1 MTHVFISRAELLPA
15 GESTDDHRKSQEEE
29 AAVVDNHKSSNDPKI
44 GGLFRGTFKHKRTP
58 GSFIYDSEDEVERCP
73 MCTWELE
80 DGFCNACQTRYD
92 SEAEL
97 QSGSDLDH
105 TESDTF
111 TDVVAAANRGVVREG
126 DYLGSFSD
134 EDDISLDGD
143 GQSLHA
149 HNTATPHGNFTFGRS
164 AAQGL
169 IGRPIGR
176 PSRQRTSSP
185 APLRNRRRY
194 APSTL
199 SDVAT
204 TNEDDAFSQLDA
216 DLEDDS
222 DSLDGFLVNDDTTSE
237 DELENGIEEEL
248 ENAMENGTEEEL
260 ENARENRIEEELEN
274 EMEAMLRGCVC
285 AHHSGASEEDEG
297 MAEYQTNPS
306 SPGSPSPDE
315 DANESSMDD
324 DNNSDSSNSITRVG
338 PHPESSDSE
347 PAIIPQRS
355 RKRRRIVPDVS
366 SDDNDDDGTS
376 EQGSQR
382 SRPRRRIS
390 SSGSTTVGR
399 HSPAL
404 EPIPHA
410 ARRRRRAQ
418 IPPSPIVIQSSSVE
432 PESPRPRRQFNHRR
446 RVRRALSDTSS
457 EHNPENPT
465 NMSDVVGHA
474 LPQNYQVRRPQPVLP
489 RSRQYSPELQA
500 MDVTIN
506 SCPTYGYGSRSQP
519 IYELRIDFANRG
531 QGYGYRNSST
541 RLA

>member
-44 GGLFRGTFKHKRTP
+44 GGLFRGTFKHKRTL
-58 GSFIYDSEDEVERCP
+58 GNFIYDAEDGVERCP
-73 MCTWELE
+73 MCAWELE

-92 SEAEL
+92 SEADL

-111 TDVVAAANRGVVREG
+111 TDVVAAANRGAAREG

-149 HNTATPHGNFTFGRS
+149 HNTAAPHGNFTFGRS

-176 PSRQRTSSP
+176 PSRQRASSP
-185 APLRNRRRY
+185 VPLRNRRRY

-204 TNEDDAFSQLDA
+204 TNEDLDDEAFSQLDA
-216 DLEDDS
+216 DMEDDS
-222 DSLDGFLVNDDTTSE
+222 DSLDGFLVNDDTISE
-237 DELENGIEEEL
+237 NEM
-248 ENAMENGTEEEL
+248 ENAMEEDV
-260 ENARENRIEEELEN
+260 ENATENGIEEELEN
-274 EMEAMLRGCVC
+274 EMEAMLRGCAC
-285 AHHSGASEEDEG
+285 SRCSDASEEDEG
-297 MAEYQTNPS
+297 TVEHQTNPS

-315 DANESSMDD
+315 DANESSMNDD
-324 DNNSDSSNSITRVG
+324 DASDSPNSITRVG
-338 PHPESSDSE
+338 PYPGSSDSE
-347 PAIIPQRS
+347 PAINPQRS
-355 RKRRRIVPDVS
+355 RKRRRIVPDIS

-399 HSPAL
+399 HSPAP
-404 EPIPHA
+404 EPIPMA
-410 ARRRRRAQ
+410 TRRRRRVQ

-446 RVRRALSDTSS
+446 RVRRALPDTSS

-465 NMSDVVGHA
+465 TISDVIGQA
-474 LPQNYQVRRPQPVLP
+474 LPYNHQVRRPRPILP
-489 RSRQYSPELQA
+489 QSRQYSPELQA

-506 SCPTYGYGSRSQP
+506 SRPVYAYGSQSQPTYA
-519 IYELRIDFANRG
+519 LRIDFASPG
-531 QGYGYRNSST
+531 QGYGYRNHGGPVGVIDIST